1 MKFIHSLFLK
11 ILLCMHNIF
20 IYLFVL
26 KLLMRKKTID
36 AALRSTWNSV
46 SKMYNREASK
56 FNSTMATGFALLNIE
71 AKGTPS
77 SSLGPKLGMESTSL
91 SRLLK
96 SMEEKK
102 LIYRIANPEDGRSV
116 LIFLTKFGKEKRDD
130 SRSVVLNFNKIIE
143 KQLSDVQLKHFFEV
157 TDCVMKEVKSLNI
170 S

>member
-1 MKFIHSLFLK
+1 
-11 ILLCMHNIF
+11 
-20 IYLFVL
+20 
-26 KLLMRKKTID
+26 MRKKTID

-56 FNSTMATGFALLNIE
+56 FDSTMAMGFALLNIE

-143 KQLSDVQLKHFFEV
+143 NQLSDVQLKHFFEV

>member
-1 MKFIHSLFLK
+1 
-11 ILLCMHNIF
+11 MHNIF
-20 IYLFVL
+20 IYLFFL

>member
-1 MKFIHSLFLK
+1 
-11 ILLCMHNIF
+11 MHNIF

-130 SRSVVLNFNKIIE
+130 SRSVVLNFNKILE

>member
-1 MKFIHSLFLK
+1 
-11 ILLCMHNIF
+11 MHNIF

-26 KLLMRKKTID
+26 VFLMRKKTID

-102 LIYRIANPEDGRSV
+102 LIYRMSNPEDGRSV

-143 KQLSDVQLKHFFEV
+143 KKLSDVQLKHFYEV

>member
-1 MKFIHSLFLK
+1 M
-11 ILLCMHNIF
+11 
-20 IYLFVL
+20 FVL
-26 KLLMRKKTID
+26 KYLMRKKTID

-102 LIYRIANPEDGRSV
+102 LIYRMPNPEDGRSV

-130 SRSVVLNFNKIIE
+130 SRYVVLNFNKIIE
-143 KQLSDVQLKHFFEV
+143 KKLSDVQLKHFYEV